1 MGFQV
6 THHGKPIG
14 PVHTNF
20 SDALA
25 LKGQSIKNQGRRF
38 GTTVAWQIV
47 SVDSESAE
55 APAEVP
61 AER

>member
-14 PVHTNF
+14 PVYTNS

-38 GTTVAWQIV
+38 GTTVAGK
-47 SVDSESAE
+47 SVCRFRVRRGA
-55 APAEVP
+55 
-61 AER
+61 R